1 MNRAF
6 QRKDLLLSAVAA
18 AMEDL
23 GIAVETSPTREE
35 SALILAMRT
44 PSGSHAYRA
53 TVRRHASRALLGP
66 IAAAFSGHV
75 EESLLIADYVSPPLA
90 EGLRRNG
97 IQFADAAGNVFLQ
110 RTGLFVFVSGR
121 KPAERPRGA
130 PTPRVFRPT
139 GLKVLF
145 ALLSV
150 PELVNAT
157 QREIAAAA
165 GVALGNVPVIFDGL
179 RQLGFT
185 GEVRGKRRL
194 LDVQRLLQQWTEAYA
209 RSFEPKLEL
218 ARFTAADPKW
228 WRRADVTKHSAQWGG
243 ETAAALLHRH
253 LVPERVVIY
262 TRRVSPKM
270 LVEHRLQ
277 ADPDGEV
284 VFRQRFWNFDPPWK
298 SENLVP
304 PLLIYADL
312 LAAGDG
318 RSLAAAKQIHD
329 EYLARSVESR

>member
-1 MNRAF
+1 MNRAR
-6 QRKDLLLSAVAA
+6 QKKDPLLSAVTAA
-18 AMEDL
+18 LKDL
-23 GIAVETSPTREE
+23 GIAVQVTLTREE
-35 SALILAMRT
+35 PDAMLAMRT
-44 PSGSHAYRA
+44 PAGSHAYQAEIKRN
-53 TVRRHASRALLGP
+53 ASRALLGP
-66 IAAAFSGHV
+66 ITAAFSGRA
-75 EESLLIADYVSPPLA
+75 EESLLVTDYVSPPLA
-90 EGLRRNG
+90 EEFRRNG
-97 IQFADAAGNVFLQ
+97 IQFADAAGNAFLR

-130 PTPRVFRPT
+130 PTPRLFRPT
-139 GLKVLF
+139 GLKILF

-165 GVALGNVPVIFDGL
+165 GVALGNVPVIFDAV
-179 RQLGFT
+179 RQLGFIA
-185 GEVRGKRRL
+185 EVRGKRRL
-194 LDVQRLLQQWTEAYA
+194 FDAKRLQQQWTEAYA
-209 RSFEPKLEL
+209 RSFEPTLEL
-218 ARFTAADPKW
+218 ARFTAADSKW
-228 WRRADVTKHSAQWGG
+228 WRRADITRYAALWGG

-262 TRRVSPKM
+262 TRHVPPKL
-270 LVEHRLQ
+270 LVEHRLK
-277 ADPDGEV
+277 ADPDGDV

-329 EYLARSVESR
+329 EYLARLVENR